1 MRTIDPGLAIRVFDY
16 SDNPREL
23 LREISEPLLRLKSSQ
38 QLPVVHVRRGWLH
51 GSHLLLTLRPYGERS
66 VDASEFVATATGL
79 ATARGASAPDQETYL
94 RRAQELA
101 RWENVQDELLPCHPQ
116 GRVTTEPHRPRADSP
131 ALSQAV
137 DQIMGRFLEP
147 VLGSLA
153 VPEAELLPHLAQ
165 VLALLARTHPR
176 GISAGALP
184 YRSHAEGV
192 ASATGRHT
200 DLRSAFAARYGSDR
214 EVFLDA
220 LRAPVLTDTLRAWE
234 RAMQY
239 AWGVAEAHTAG
250 QAVDEHVLQDA
261 AGGGEWEHPLGAPVR
276 SDFIGELLDGGML
289 RKPSYRHIAHRIVL
303 NVLYTSLTCFGITP
317 MQRYYLCYGLGEG
330 TDELTGESS
339 IERVRAFSRE
349 LA

>member
-23 LREISEPLLRLKSSQ
+23 LREISEPLLHLKSSQ

-51 GSHLLLTLRPYGERS
+51 GSHLLLTLRPYGERT
-66 VDASEFVATATGL
+66 VDADEFVATVTAL
-79 ATARGASAPDQETYL
+79 AAARGASAPDQETYL

-101 RWENVQDELLPCHPQ
+101 RWENVRDELLPCHPQ
-116 GRVTTEPHRPRADSP
+116 GTVIAEPHRPRTDSP

-147 VLGSLA
+147 ALGSLA
-153 VPEAELLPHLAQ
+153 VPEADLLPHLAQ

-192 ASATGRHT
+192 ASVTGKHA
-200 DLRSAFAARYGSDR
+200 DLRSAFAARYLSDR
-214 EVFLDA
+214 QVFLDA
-220 LRAPVLTDTLRAWE
+220 LQAPVQSDTLRSWE

-250 QAVDEHVLQDA
+250 QAVDDRVLQGA
-261 AGGGEWEHPLGAPVR
+261 AGGGDWEHPLGTPVR
-276 SDFIGELLDGGML
+276 SEFIGAVLDGGML

-303 NVLYTSLTCFGITP
+303 NVLYAGLTCFGITP

-330 TDELTGESS
+330 TDELTGVSS
-339 IERVRAFSRE
+339 IERVQAFSRE

>member
-1 MRTIDPGLAIRVFDY
+1 MRTIDPGLAIRIFDY
-16 SDNPREL
+16 SENPREL
-23 LREISEPLLRLKSSQ
+23 LREISEPLLRLKDAQ

-51 GSHLLLTLRPYGERS
+51 GSHLHLVLRPYGERA
-66 VDASEFVATATGL
+66 VDAEEFVATAAAL
-79 ATARGASAPDQETYL
+79 AAARDAHTPEQETYL
-94 RRAQELA
+94 RRAGELA
-101 RWENVQDELLPCHPQ
+101 RWENVRDELLPHHPQ
-116 GRVTTEPHRPRADSP
+116 GTVTTEPHRPRADSL
-131 ALSQAV
+131 ALSRAV

-147 VLGSLA
+147 VLGSLT
-153 VPEAELLPHLAQ
+153 VPEADLLPHLAQ

-192 ASATGRHT
+192 ASATGKHT
-200 DLRSAFAARYGSDR
+200 DLTTAFAARYAKDR
-214 EVFLDA
+214 PVFLDA
-220 LRAPVLTDTLRAWE
+220 LQAPVHGDTLRAWE

-250 QAVDEHVLQDA
+250 QAVDDRVLQNA
-261 AGGGEWEHPLGAPVR
+261 SGGDWEHPLGTPVR
-276 SDFIGELLDGGML
+276 SDFIGELLDGGLM
-289 RKPSYRHIAHRIVL
+289 RSPSYRHIAHRIVL

-330 TDELTGESS
+330 TDEVTGTSS